1 MSSAAQYKD
10 KINFYLSS
18 LDELGEVLIDQE
30 GSSGITKGVLRIILG
45 TMMASKGAII
55 GIKRTKCKILSAH
68 GVHKPK
74 ADLKIDIKSKIGD
87 SVYVYDGQFAGI
99 SGSVDKLTQTVKLNV
114 ILNNNKLSIPIDKGL
129 FVESKIFGKTY
140 EEVFVIP
147 NQAINH
153 KKEVYVV
160 KGDVLLK
167 KEVEIKRNGF
177 QAHCMLGVEAYGINH
192 PKKTAMILLN
202 NILLQVYNLTIL
214 VKIPQKKIKFLNY

>member
-74 ADLKIDIKSKIGD
+74 ADLKI
-87 SVYVYDGQFAGI
+87 
-99 SGSVDKLTQTVKLNV
+99 
-114 ILNNNKLSIPIDKGL
+114 
-129 FVESKIFGKTY
+129 ES
-140 EEVFVIP
+140 
-147 NQAINH
+147 
-153 KKEVYVV
+153 
-160 KGDVLLK
+160 D
-167 KEVEIKRNGF
+167 
-177 QAHCMLGVEAYGINH
+177 
-192 PKKTAMILLN
+192 
-202 NILLQVYNLTIL
+202 
-214 VKIPQKKIKFLNY
+214 QKKSLLEYKNANLNKSQIKKLFSAKSDNSLSNYCQELNPSVMVPLFYKENLLGIVALSLIHI